1 MAKNYKRFLLLTKSV
16 RYKKYSWQLIF
27 KLVTGLPTT
36 SLGIF
41 YVSPIR
47 NYWYFD
53 IVTWKHYIIFVL
65 MSGLQITLIDIQHL
79 TSRHKLW
86 LILRERRREIFPSL
100 HPPLSTPI
108 CSTGPAFTNIIL
120 LIIFSVDWC
129 IDVTKLYPL
138 FSLVW
143 SFLTFKL
150 NSAEVLRPL
159 KIIIF
164 PRRPPIIKFE
174 GDFIKIWLIHVSFA
188 EICQTN
194 KLNNM
199 NKYLIDV

>member
-1 MAKNYKRFLLLTKSV
+1 MFD
-16 RYKKYSWQLIF
+16 KKWLIF
-27 KLVTGLPTT
+27 
-36 SLGIF
+36 
-41 YVSPIR
+41 
-47 NYWYFD
+47 WYCNM
-53 IVTWKHYIIFVL
+53 K
-65 MSGLQITLIDIQHL
+65 TLYNICADVWSANNVDWHSTPHL
-79 TSRHKLW
+79 TSQTLTHPEGEETW
-86 LILRERRREIFPSL
+86 DIPFTSPS
-100 HPPLSTPI
+100 TVN
-108 CSTGPAFTNIIL
+108 TNL
-120 LIIFSVDWC
+120 EPEYRACLYKHNSLDNFLNDCW
-129 IDVTKLYPL
+129 TKLYPL

-194 KLNNM
+194 KLNNI

>member
-1 MAKNYKRFLLLTKSV
+1 
-16 RYKKYSWQLIF
+16 
-27 KLVTGLPTT
+27 
-36 SLGIF
+36 
-41 YVSPIR
+41 
-47 NYWYFD
+47 
-53 IVTWKHYIIFVL
+53 
-65 MSGLQITLIDIQHL
+65 MSGLQIFLIDIQHL

-174 GDFIKIWLIHVSFA
+174 GDFIKIWRIHVSFA
-188 EICQTN
+188 EICQTQSELWASITSLEWTCIVN
-194 KLNNM
+194 RNTYQAILVSGKTWH
-199 NKYLIDV
+199 